1 MKVKS
6 KVKFVC
12 EAEWIEEDITEEEY
26 SEGMKRLQDFEA
38 VKKEL
43 EDYLK
48 GYIFGGDVVVSD
60 FQHEIKI
67 IER

>member
-12 EAEWIEEDITEEEY
+12 EAEWVEEDITEEEY
-26 SEGMKRLQDFEA
+26 SEGVERLRDFEA
-38 VKKEL
+38 AKKEL
-43 EDYLK
+43 EYCLK
-48 GYIFGGDVVVSD
+48 DFIFAGDVVVSD

-67 IER
+67 I